1 MSTLKLE
8 HVELFYNRVH
18 ALRDLSLEVNEG
30 EIVSLL
36 GNNGAGKTSTLSM
49 ISGLVRAKSGRAV
62 WGIRISLSN
71 NPGTLWGGSAAHS

>member
-1 MSTLKLE
+1 MKLTLE
-8 HVELFYNRVH
+8 NVELYYNRVH

-49 ISGLVRAKSGRAV
+49 ISAPRR
-62 WGIRISLSN
+62 RIFF
-71 NPGTLWGGSAAHS
+71 GSHPRSAQVPP